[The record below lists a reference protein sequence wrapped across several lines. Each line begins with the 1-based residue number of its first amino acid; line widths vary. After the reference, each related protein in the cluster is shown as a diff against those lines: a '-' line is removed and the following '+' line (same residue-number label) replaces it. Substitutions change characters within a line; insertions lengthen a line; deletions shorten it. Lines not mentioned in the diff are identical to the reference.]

1 MDSGSVKAN
10 IGHLEGASA
19 LASLVKCIRN
29 ITYLH
34 IKAKVPELTLL
45 VILEKGVIPPNAL
58 LRKMNP
64 ALNADSYN
72 ITVSPKCM
80 CFLYSVN

>member
-19 LASLVKCIRN
+19 LASLVKCICKV
-29 ITYLH
+29 TYLH

-45 VILEKGVIPPNAL
+45 VILEKGVISPNAL

-72 ITVSPKCM
+72 ITVSTKCIDHM
-80 CFLYSVN
+80 LTVN